1 MTWPRPAEG
10 SGRVG
15 AAARTGRQLHFRA
28 ATGRSGGSGMT
39 ADYDD
44 GLAKA
49 PLEVAGDDDVH
60 HEGGV
65 VARADYTPVDHVSH
79 LLGIGISCFYL
90 IAALATL
97 WEVFSRYALN
107 APTYWAFETVMMLC
121 AAAWMLSSGFVT
133 LKQRHIAI
141 TVFHILAT
149 PRQRWWLDLFAMVV
163 GVVAL
168 YMLLSDAAIRA
179 YDSIGRLEKSGS
191 AFNSPLP
198 MLLKALMVTGA
209 FLYLAQLLVN
219 LHRHFTAAAARLAVK
234 LVAAYMVL
242 YFSAALLGHAF
253 DISWAGAVSEVF
265 SGIGTSLD
273 PSRALNMRS
282 MDLGT
287 VSVIMVV
294 LLVALM
300 MTGMPLGIVTLIVS
314 VIMAIAF
321 FGPRGL
327 FLVSSNAV
335 GLLEHYSLV
344 AVPFFVL
351 MASILERAGIAE
363 DLFDAMSIF
372 AGNLR
377 GGVAVQTTVVAV
389 ILAAMSGV
397 MGGEIVMLGLV
408 ALPQMFRLGYDRK
421 IAIGLICAA
430 GALATLIP
438 PSIIMIVYG
447 LSAEVGIGDLF
458 MAGAVPGLMLAFFYA
473 SYVLIRVNLNPA
485 LAPTAAEVAEKTG
498 QDQKLSRERLT
509 AVVLCI
515 LLIGAVM
522 GSIYGGIASVTEA
535 AAVGCIGSLLVAAVR
550 NRFNWEV
557 VSAALLGTMSTVG
570 TIIWLVLG
578 AVSFVG
584 IFNLVGGGD
593 FMRSLFLD
601 LGLSA
606 LGTVLVMMLILMV
619 LGTFMEWIAIVFI
632 TVPVFAPVVMELA
645 PALGLTPDQA
655 KVWFGIL
662 FVMNIQIYFLSP
674 PFGPACFWLKS
685 VAPRDVTLQEIFIS
699 VLPFIAL
706 QIVGLFLVMMYP
718 QIALWLP
725 EFLTGGP
732 L

>member
-1 MTWPRPAEG
+1 MSQEYEERLEHANLEV
-10 SGRVG
+10 SGRVPEEDE
-15 AAARTGRQLHFRA
+15 APDVA
-28 ATGRSGGSGMT
+28 M
-39 ADYDD
+39 ADY
-44 GLAKA
+44 G
-49 PLEVAGDDDVH
+49 
-60 HEGGV
+60 
-65 VARADYTPVDHVSH
+65 PVDHFSH
-79 LLGIGISCFYL
+79 LMGLGVSTFY
-90 IAALATL
+90 IVAALATL
-97 WEVFSRYALN
+97 YEVFSRYLLN
-107 APTYWAFETVMMLC
+107 APTLWGFETVMVMC
-121 AAAWMLSSGFVT
+121 AAAWMLSAGYVT

-141 TVFHILAT
+141 TVVHSLAS
-149 PRQRWWLDLFAMVV
+149 RQTRWWLDLFAILV
-163 GVVAL
+163 GIVAL
-168 YMLLSDAAIRA
+168 YMLLTDASIRA
-179 YDSIGRLEKSGS
+179 YDSVARLEKSGS

-198 MLLKALMVTGA
+198 MMMKSLMTIGA
-209 FLYLAQLLVN
+209 MMYLAQLMVN
-219 LHRHFTAAAARLAVK
+219 LHRHLVSGWAKMVVKALAVYFVIYF
-234 LVAAYMVL
+234 VAA
-242 YFSAALLGHAF
+242 FLGHGLGWNPA
-253 DISWAGAVSEVF
+253 SAVSDF
-265 SGIGTSLD
+265 FGSIGAALD
-273 PSRALNMRS
+273 PSKALNMRA

-287 VSVIMVV
+287 VSMLMVV
-294 LLVALM
+294 MLIALM

-314 VIMAIAF
+314 VIMAVGF

-344 AVPFFVL
+344 AIPFFVL

-458 MAGAVPGLMLAFFYA
+458 MAGAIPGIMLAVFYA
-473 SYVLIRVNLNPA
+473 SYVLVRVNLNHS
-485 LAPTAAEVAEKTG
+485 LAPTAAEVAAITG
-498 QDQKLSRERLT
+498 REQKLTRERLV

-515 LLIGAVM
+515 VLIASVM
-522 GSIYGGIASVTEA
+522 GSIYGGVASVTEA
-535 AAVGCIGSLLVAAVR
+535 AAVGCIGALVVAAVR
-550 NRFNWEV
+550 FQFKWDV
-557 VSAALLGTMSTVG
+557 LSAAMLGTMATVG

-584 IFNLVGGGD
+584 IFNLVGGGE

-606 LGTVLVMMLILMV
+606 MGTVLVMMLILMV
-619 LGTFMEWIAIVFI
+619 LGTFMEWIAIVLI
-632 TVPVFAPVVMELA
+632 TVPVFAPVVMTLA
-645 PALGLTPDQA
+645 PELGLTEDQA
-655 KVWFGIL
+655 KIWFGIL

-685 VAPRDVTLQEIFIS
+685 VAPKDVTLQEIFIS

-706 QIVGLFLVMMYP
+706 QICGLLLVMMFP

-725 EFLTGGP
+725 EL
-732 L
+732 LN

>member
-1 MTWPRPAEG
+1 MSREYEE
-10 SGRVG
+10 RL
-15 AAARTGRQLHFRA
+15 QH
-28 ATGRSGGSGMT
+28 
-39 ADYDD
+39 
-44 GLAKA
+44 A
-49 PLEVAGDDDVH
+49 PLEVAGDDPT
-60 HEGGV
+60 HEEDSLS
-65 VARADYTPVDHVSH
+65 RADYTPVDHVSH
-79 LLGIGISCFYL
+79 LMGIMISVFYMA
-90 IAALATL
+90 AALATL
-97 WEVFSRYALN
+97 YEVFSRYLLN

-121 AAAWMLSSGFVT
+121 AAAWMLSSGYIT
-133 LKQRHIAI
+133 MKQRHIGI
-141 TVFHILAT
+141 TVFHNIASDNT
-149 PRQRWWLDLFAMVV
+149 RWWLDLFAMVV
-163 GVVAL
+163 GIIAL
-168 YMLLSDAAIRA
+168 YMLLTDAAIRA
-179 YDSIGRLEKSGS
+179 YISVERLEKSGS

-198 MLLKALMVTGA
+198 MMLKSLMVTGA
-209 FLYLAQLLVN
+209 FLYLAQLMVN
-219 LHRHFTAAAARLAVK
+219 LHRHFTSPIARLAVK
-234 LVAAYMVL
+234 VVAV
-242 YFSAALLGHAF
+242 YFVVYFVSAFLSEAF
-253 DISWAGAVSEVF
+253 DVSLAQVISGFF
-265 SGIGTSLD
+265 SDIGKAMD
-273 PSRALNMRS
+273 PSAALNMRE

-287 VSVIMVV
+287 VSIIMVI
-294 LLVALM
+294 LLIALM

-314 VIMAIAF
+314 VIMAIGF

-327 FLVSSNAV
+327 FLVSSNAA
-335 GLLEHYSLV
+335 GLLEHYTLV

-421 IAIGLICAA
+421 LTIGLICAS

-458 MAGAVPGLMLAFFYA
+458 MAGATPGIMLAVFYA
-473 SYVLIRVNLNPA
+473 SYVLIRVNLNHS
-485 LAPTAAEVAEKTG
+485 LAPTAAEVAQMTG
-498 QDQKLSRERLT
+498 GKEQKLSKDRLT
-509 AVVLCI
+509 AVILCI
-515 LLIGAVM
+515 ILIGAVM
-522 GSIYGGIASVTEA
+522 GSIYGGVASVTEA
-535 AAVGCIGSLLVAAVR
+535 AAVGCIGSLFVAAVR
-550 NRFNWEV
+550 NQFKWEV
-557 VSAALLGTMSTVG
+557 LSAALIGSMTTVG

-578 AVSFVG
+578 AVSFIG

-606 LGTVLVMMLILMV
+606 MGTILVMMLILMV

-632 TVPVFAPVVMELA
+632 TVPVFAPVVMTLA
-645 PALGLTPDQA
+645 PELGLTEDQA
-655 KVWFGIL
+655 KIWFGIL

-685 VAPRDVTLQEIFIS
+685 VAPKDVTLQEIFLA

-706 QIVGLFLVMMYP
+706 QITGLILVMLFP

-725 EFLTGGP
+725 EL
-732 L
+732 LN